1 MRGSDALVSGTIG
14 FAKLRNR
21 KTLIIAA
28 DLLNDLVIPSTMP
41 MS

>member
-28 DLLNDLVIPSTMP
+28 DLVIPSTMP